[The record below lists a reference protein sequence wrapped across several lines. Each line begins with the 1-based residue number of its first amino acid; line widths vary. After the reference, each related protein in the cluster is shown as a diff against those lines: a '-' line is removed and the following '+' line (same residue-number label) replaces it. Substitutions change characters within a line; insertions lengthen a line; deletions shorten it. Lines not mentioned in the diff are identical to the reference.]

1 MKKNYFLLE
10 VIPLKTNISLKVFFN
25 SLSTALDFTYSGLS
39 GHHRRVAYMAVR
51 LGEKLRL
58 PDERIKIL
66 YMSSIIHDIG
76 AITLREKNLLADL
89 EIEDPFTHSEMGY
102 HMVKNVQ
109 FLKPV
114 SQIIKSHHDSW
125 RGDNPSGLRGNGIP
139 LESRIINAADRLDV
153 LLNKN
158 AGCILEQSEDA
169 ISRLR
174 VLSGRIIDPGIFA
187 ELSDLASAESFWL
200 DLDYQFLPD
209 LLDRLLVDYDFF
221 VNDDFMFEVSLLFAR
236 VIDSKSVFTHK
247 HSRLVAAVA
256 AKLALVSGL
265 SQEDADKMLMAG
277 LLHDLGKLSVPE
289 EILEKPGKLSPE
301 EFRIIKKH
309 TYYTHRILDN
319 IPGFDEINRWASF
332 HHEKLDGSGYPF
344 RLHEEDIPA
353 GSRIMA
359 VSDVFSALTEDRPYR
374 KGLPRQRVV
383 EILGDMSPEGL
394 DSRVIKNLVDNYDLF
409 EALPKYKDPL
419 TPE

>member
-1 MKKNYFLLE
+1 MKTSIN
-10 VIPLKTNISLKVFFN
+10 LKDFFN

-39 GHHRRVAYMAVR
+39 GHHRRVAYMAVM
-51 LGEKLRL
+51 LAKKLRL
-58 PDERIKIL
+58 PDERIRTL

-76 AITLREKNLLADL
+76 AITMRERNLLAQL

-102 HMVKNVQ
+102 RMVKNIQ
-109 FLKPV
+109 FLEPM
-114 SQIIKSHHDSW
+114 SHIIKSHHDSW
-125 RGDNPSGLRGNGIP
+125 RGGNPSGLRGNEIP
-139 LESRIINAADRLDV
+139 LESRIINAVDRLDV

-158 AGCILEQSEDA
+158 AAYILEQSEEA
-169 ISRLR
+169 ISRLS
-174 VLSGRIIDPGIFA
+174 VLAGRIIDPDIFA
-187 ELSDLASAESFWL
+187 ELSELASAESFWL

-209 LLDRLLVDYDFF
+209 LLEKLLAGYDFY
-221 VNDDFMFEVSLLFAR
+221 VKDDMLSDDLLFDVSSLFAR

-256 AKLALVSGL
+256 AKLSLVSGL

-309 TYYTHRILDN
+309 TYYTYRILDN

-344 RLHEEDIPA
+344 RLNGENIPT

-374 KGLPRQRVV
+374 MGLPRQRVV
-383 EILGDMSPEGL
+383 EILGNMSPEGL
-394 DSRVIKNLVDNYDLF
+394 DPQVVKNLVNNYDLF
-409 EALPKYKDPL
+409 EALPKRLDPL